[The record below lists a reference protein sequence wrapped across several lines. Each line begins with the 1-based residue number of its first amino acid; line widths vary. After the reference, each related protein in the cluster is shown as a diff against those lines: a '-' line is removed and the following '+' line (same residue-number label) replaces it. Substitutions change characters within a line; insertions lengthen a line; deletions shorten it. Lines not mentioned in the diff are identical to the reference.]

1 MIYRGVPLCLE
12 SWLALE
18 AKKLSSL
25 DPSLLTGMG
34 FWDLV
39 AEIEDSFPSH
49 ANLLLCSMKVR
60 IRQSNLGSFK

>member
-18 AKKLSSL
+18 ANRLSSP
-25 DPSLLTGMG
+25 DPSLLTGTG

-39 AEIEDSFPSH
+39 AESYDGSHSH
-49 ANLLLCSMKVR
+49 AILLLCSMKVR
-60 IRQSNLGSFK
+60 FRQSNLGCFK